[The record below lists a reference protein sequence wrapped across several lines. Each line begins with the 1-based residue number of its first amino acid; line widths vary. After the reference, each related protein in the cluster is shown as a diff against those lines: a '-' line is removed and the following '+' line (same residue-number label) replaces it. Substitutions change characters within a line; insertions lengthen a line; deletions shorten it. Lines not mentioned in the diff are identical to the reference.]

1 MISVST
7 EQKRYD
13 MSIFTTT
20 TDHAID
26 RFTLEDGT
34 EIAVGYDDNPETPF
48 GLGDTWNHIAIRRPY
63 GRDRDWAGD
72 ESLGELWDQWIYFEE
87 AELTPEEAEDW
98 LGFTPDRPGDIFD
111 IKVYDLYGHPEF
123 TVIIGNEFWEHY
135 GIEKSDE
142 RALKEAE
149 AIAKEWGH
157 WAEGQVFLVEATYPD
172 GDVHYCG
179 NIYEDVTRE
188 NIRNYL

>member
-1 MISVST
+1 
-7 EQKRYD
+7 

-26 RFTLEDGT
+26 RFALEDGT
-34 EIAVGYDDNPETPF
+34 EIAVGYDDSPDTPF
-48 GLGDTWNHIAIRRPY
+48 GLGDTWNHIAIRRAY
-63 GRDRDWAGD
+63 GRDRDWDGD
-72 ESLGELWDQWIYFEE
+72 MDLARDWDSWVDYDDSEDWPKEE
-87 AELTPEEAEDW
+87 AEAWGYVTEA
-98 LGFTPDRPGDIFD
+98 PGRSFE
-111 IKVYDLYGHPEF
+111 VQVTDLYGHPTYE
-123 TVIIGNEFWEHY
+123 VIIGNEFWEHH

-157 WAEGQVFLVEATYPD
+157 WAEGQVYLIEATYPD

-179 NIYEDVTRE
+179 NIYEDVTPE
-188 NIRNYL
+188 NVRDYL